1 MSTVEL
7 DKYKKFDKYFTIK
20 LLLEEEI
27 KNSVPTE
34 ECAVL
39 LSGGVDSLSVAF
51 AAANLRKK
59 ITAYSFC
66 LEDNPSY
73 DFGFAKDISHHFG
86 WKFKVIPINMSDF
99 EDRFEDLVRLRC
111 VKKTHFECVF
121 PFLYVY
127 PQIKEKYVLSGWA
140 ADGYFGVS
148 KKANMHYKHTKEKF
162 DEFRDDYF
170 QPENQAGYLWHR
182 KVSDMH
188 DKIFVTPYLSQSVKE
203 YFYKFTWEE
212 LNKPKQKH
220 HVREA
225 FDQFNLKV
233 PRPHKNLQI
242 DSGITKAFER
252 LVLPNK
258 GLNPYGRKRIIDVC
272 RDWNKVIVPLE
283 GNNYVIDYL
292 NDV

>member
-1 MSTVEL
+1 MS
-7 DKYKKFDKYFTIK
+7 IK

-27 KNSVPTE
+27 KNSIPTE

-51 AAANLRKK
+51 AADNLGKK

-66 LEDNPSY
+66 LKDNLSY
-73 DFGFAKDISHHFG
+73 DYKFAESTAHHFG
-86 WKFKVIPINMSDF
+86 WNFKGIQIDMSDF
-99 EDRFEDLVRLRC
+99 EDKFLELVKLKC

-148 KKANMHYKHTKEKF
+148 KKANIHYKHTKEKF

-182 KVSDMH
+182 KVSDMY

-203 YFYKFTWEE
+203 YFYQFTWEE

-225 FDQFNLKV
+225 FEQFSLNV
-233 PRPHKNLQI
+233 PKPHMNLQI
-242 DSGITKAFER
+242 GSGITVAFEN

-258 GLNPYGRKRIIDVC
+258 DLNVYNKTRIMDVC
-272 RDWNKVIVPLE
+272 RDWHEKVVPLE
-283 GNNYVIDYL
+283 PNRLVKKYL
-292 NDV
+292 YGV

>member
-1 MSTVEL
+1 M
-7 DKYKKFDKYFTIK
+7 TIK

-34 ECAVL
+34 ECAIL

-51 AAANLRKK
+51 AAANLGKK

-66 LEDNPSY
+66 LEDNLSY
-73 DFGFAKDISHHFG
+73 DYKFAESTAHHFG
-86 WKFKVIPINMSDF
+86 WDFKGIQIDMSDF
-99 EDRFEDLVRLRC
+99 EDKFLELVRLRC

-148 KKANMHYKHTKEKF
+148 KKANIHYKHTKEKF

-170 QPENQAGYLWHR
+170 KPKNQAGYIWHR

-188 DKIFVTPYLSQSVKE
+188 NKIFVTPYLTQSVKE
-203 YFYKFTWEE
+203 YFYQFTWEE

-225 FDQFNLKV
+225 FEQFNLKV
-233 PRPHKNLQI
+233 PKPHRNLQI

-258 GLNPYGRKRIIDVC
+258 DLNVYNKTRIMDVC
-272 RDWNKVIVPLE
+272 RDWYEKVVPLE
-283 GNNYVIDYL
+283 PNRLVKKYL
-292 NDV
+292 NGV